1 MPRFETHSTDL
12 KDLLAGILARKIH
25 LPDFERG

>member
-1 MPRFETHSTDL
+1 MSSFETHFTDL
-12 KDLLAGILARKIH
+12 KDLRAGIPARKIH

>member
-1 MPRFETHSTDL
+1 MSRFETHFTDL
-12 KDLLAGILARKIH
+12 KELLAGIPARKIH